1 MIVRLSGGL
10 GNQMFQYAFGRATS
24 IQKNEPLFIDDF
36 SFQRDSLREYA
47 LGQYQIEARKISGV
61 SKIYYNTL
69 FYANRKLHFVPRG
82 VVKCGMY
89 YESAEFMQDDV
100 LALNAKYYEGCWQNT
115 AYFAKYEKELKKE
128 LTYQGIMS
136 QELTE
141 LAQKLREG
149 TTVAVHVRHGDY
161 LNAFNQTIY
170 EVPEA
175 TYYQHAMQYMKKLYP
190 HCSFYF
196 FSDDMDWCME
206 QFGKEESC
214 VFPKV
219 QTPHTAQE
227 DIYLMQQC
235 SHFIIANSSFS
246 WWAAWLGAD
255 ECSTCIAPKDWY
267 KDTRMNDGV
276 KKALLQNFILMENR

>member
-10 GNQMFQYAFGRATS
+10 GNQMFQYAFGRAAS

-36 SFQRDSLREYA
+36 SFQRDPLREYA
-47 LGQYQIEARKISGV
+47 LEQYQIEARKMSGV
-61 SKIYYNTL
+61 SKIYYNAL

-82 VVKCGMY
+82 VAKCGMY
-89 YESAEFMQDDV
+89 YESAEFVQDDV
-100 LALNAKYYEGCWQNT
+100 VDINAKYYEGCWQNA
-115 AYFAKYEKELKKE
+115 AYFAICEKELKKE

-170 EVPEA
+170 EVPEV
-175 TYYQHAMQYMKKLYP
+175 TYYQHAMQYMKQLYP

-196 FSDDMDWCME
+196 FSDDMDWCVE

-219 QTPHTAQE
+219 QTSHTAQE

-255 ECSTCIAPKDWY
+255 EYSTCIAPKKWY